1 MFVYFTEPD
10 CVAHEPEFQYPFVM
24 SPELSC
30 NRQIYSQGSM
40 IGGKVG
46 KQRADPNRQR
56 YAESEFTGFQKR
68 AFLGI
73 VRVIEN
79 LNQVPLPIHAFE
91 LAYSGPS

>member
-1 MFVYFTEPD
+1 
-10 CVAHEPEFQYPFVM
+10 
-24 SPELSC
+24 
-30 NRQIYSQGSM
+30 M

-46 KQRADPNRQR
+46 KQRADPNRER
-56 YAESEFTGFQKR
+56 YAESEFTGFQQR

-91 LAYSGPS
+91 LMLENTPGVSIGDEDPR